1 MGKQRRRVARAH
13 FKALAEAAAK
23 AAAEKSVED
32 RVVEKPKP
40 ITKKSE
46 QPRAVAMPKKAK
58 VSTTKPTTKSTTKSR
73 NTKKSAEKSRGR
85 FRKKEEE

>member
-23 AAAEKSVED
+23 AAAEKAVPSAAE
-32 RVVEKPKP
+32 VVEKSKP

-46 QPRAVAMPKKAK
+46 QPRGTAMPKKAK
-58 VSTTKPTTKSTTKSR
+58 VSKIKPID
-73 NTKKSAEKSRGR
+73 TKKSAVKSKGR
-85 FRKKEEE
+85 FRKNKEE

>member
-58 VSTTKPTTKSTTKSR
+58 VSTTKSTTKSR
-73 NTKKSAEKSRGR
+73 NTKKSAEKSKGR